1 MKWRKR
7 EGFEGL
13 NSLGLPPVP
22 SRHNSGTIA
31 AMTQARLTEITL
43 YPVKSAGGI
52 AVQERQ
58 VEARGLAGD
67 RRWMVV
73 GPDGGFLTQRDW
85 PRMALILTALD
96 ADRLRLDA
104 PGCAPLRMPVL
115 PDGGR
120 LTVRVWRSVCAA
132 VSAGAEADAWLS
144 AFLEMPCRLVY
155 MPNETR
161 RTVSPDYAAGEGIVS
176 FADGY
181 PLLLIGEASL
191 DDLNTR
197 LAEPVPMNR
206 FRPNLVVTGF
216 APYAED
222 DWKQVRIGDVLFHV
236 VKPCARCAMTTVEQ
250 ATGEKHGP
258 EPLQTLAGYRRA
270 ESGKVLFGQNLIPA
284 APGMVR
290 VGDSVEVVA
299 R

>member
-1 MKWRKR
+1 
-7 EGFEGL
+7 
-13 NSLGLPPVP
+13 
-22 SRHNSGTIA
+22 
-31 AMTQARLTEITL
+31 MTQARLTEIMV

-52 AVQERQ
+52 AVQERE

-85 PRMALILTALD
+85 PRMALIATALESNT
-96 ADRLRLDA
+96 LRLDA
-104 PGCAPLRMPVL
+104 PGCTPLRVPRL
-115 PDGGR
+115 PEGER
-120 LTVRVWRSVCAA
+120 ATVRVWRSVCAA

-155 MPNETR
+155 MPDETR
-161 RTVSPDYAAGEGIVS
+161 RTVSPEFAAGEGIVS
-176 FADGY
+176 FADGF
-181 PLLLIGEASL
+181 PLLLIGESSL
-191 DDLNTR
+191 DDLNAKLT
-197 LAEPVPMNR
+197 APVPMNR

-222 DWKQVRIGDVLFHV
+222 DWKQVRVGEVLFHV
-236 VKPCARCAMTTVEQ
+236 VKPCDRCAMTTVEQ

-270 ESGKVLFGQNLIPA
+270 DSGKVLFGQNLIPA
-284 APGMVR
+284 APGVVR
-290 VGDSVEVVA
+290 VGDRVEVVEV